1 VSALVSAWAAE
12 RRVVELRSRLFSA
25 AEVQGIED
33 EVQRT
38 LAAYHAAAPWRRGM
52 PRDELKAQA
61 FSAGDD
67 RLYGYALDRLAGR
80 GGIVVEEGF
89 ARLTTFE
96 PTRSPAE
103 TEIAGMIE
111 EAFRNGRYAPPARQ
125 DVLGSAGERETAER
139 MFQALL
145 DDGLLVGV
153 GDEIIFHREVLQ
165 DIEARVRAHIA
176 AHGEIT
182 VAALRDQLGST
193 RKFTL
198 TVLEYFDT
206 RHVTRRVGDKRV
218 LARPEGRA

>member
-1 VSALVSAWAAE
+1 
-12 RRVVELRSRLFSA
+12 
-25 AEVQGIED
+25 
-33 EVQRT
+33 
-38 LAAYHAAAPWRRGM
+38 M
-52 PRDELKAQA
+52 
-61 FSAGDD
+61 
-67 RLYGYALDRLAGR
+67 
-80 GGIVVEEGF
+80 VEEGF